1 MKTTMKAMIL
11 AAGRG
16 ERMRPLTDTTPKPLL
31 KAGGKALIVW
41 HLERLAHAGFTQIII
56 NHAWLGALVEATL
69 AHDAPKSLGI
79 TYSPEGEAAGA
90 ALETAGGIAN
100 ALPLIITQDEPF
112 LVINGDIW
120 CDFDP
125 ARALTI
131 AQQMMASN
139 ALAHLVMVPNPSQ
152 HPDGDFFLDCGR
164 VFDENASIGT
174 GRTSATDGTR
184 NATGS
189 TGNNGDGSTSGTHQS
204 SLPRLTFSGIGI
216 YRPSLFKDVPR
227 GSKAKLAPLLRAAMR
242 TQQVSGELHA
252 GEWEDIGTPERLT
265 RLDTRLRDTRPRNT
279 MVR

>member
-31 KAGGKALIVW
+31 TAGGKALIVW

-56 NHAWLGALVEATL
+56 NHAWLGAMVEAVL
-69 AHDAPKSLGI
+69 AHDAPETIGI
-79 TYSPEGEAAGA
+79 TYSPEGEAAGS

-100 ALPLIITQDEPF
+100 ALPLITMHDEPF

-125 ARALTI
+125 ARALTV

-139 ALAHLVMVPNPSQ
+139 ALAHLVMVPNPPQ
-152 HPDGDFFLDCGR
+152 HPEGDFFLEGGR
-164 VFDENASIGT
+164 VFDES
-174 GRTSATDGTR
+174 
-184 NATGS
+184 
-189 TGNNGDGSTSGTHQS
+189 GNSGTLHS
-204 SLPRLTFSGIGI
+204 TLPRLTFSGIGI
-216 YRPSLFKDVPR
+216 YRPALFKDVPR
-227 GSKAKLAPLLRAAMR
+227 GSKAKLAPLVRAAMR

-252 GEWEDIGTPERLT
+252 GEWEDIGTPQRLAQ
-265 RLDTRLRDTRPRNT
+265 LDNRLRDTRSRNT
-279 MVR
+279 MTR

>member
-56 NHAWLGALVEATL
+56 NHAWLGALVEAAL
-69 AHDAPKSLGI
+69 ADDAPKTVGI

-100 ALPLIITQDEPF
+100 ALPLLTTQDEPF

-152 HPDGDFFLDCGR
+152 HPEGDFFLEGGR
-164 VFDENASIGT
+164 VFDESTSIGIS
-174 GRTSATDGTR
+174 RT
-184 NATGS
+184 TGS
-189 TGNNGDGSTSGTHQS
+189 TGNKGDGRTIGTHQS

-216 YRPSLFKDVPR
+216 YHPRLFNGVRR

-242 TQQVSGELHA
+242 TQQVSGELHS
-252 GEWEDIGTPERLT
+252 GEWEDIGTPERLAH
-265 RLDTRLRDTRPRNT
+265 LDTRLRNT
-279 MVR
+279 MMR

>member
-69 AHDAPKSLGI
+69 AHYAPKSLGI
-79 TYSPEGEAAGA
+79 TYSPEGETAGA
-90 ALETAGGIAN
+90 ALETAGGITN
-100 ALPLIITQDEPF
+100 ALPLLTTQDEPF

-152 HPDGDFFLDCGR
+152 HPEGDFFLEGGR
-164 VFDENASIGT
+164 VFDESTSIGIR
-174 GRTSATDGTR
+174 RT
-184 NATGS
+184 TGS
-189 TGNNGDGSTSGTHQS
+189 TGNNGDGGTSGTHQS

-216 YRPSLFKDVPR
+216 YRPSLFNDVPR

-265 RLDTRLRDTRPRNT
+265 RLDTRLRDTVTLSRAIQ
-279 MVR
+279 

>member
-1 MKTTMKAMIL
+1 MAPMTTTMKAMIL

-41 HLERLAHAGFTQIII
+41 HLERLAHAGFTQIVI
-56 NHAWLGALVEATL
+56 NHAWLGAMVEATL

-79 TYSPEGEAAGA
+79 TYSPEGEAAGS

-100 ALPLIITQDEPF
+100 ALPLITLQDEPF

-152 HPDGDFFLDCGR
+152 HPEGDFFLEGGR
-164 VFDENASIGT
+164 VFDE
-174 GRTSATDGTR
+174 
-184 NATGS
+184 
-189 TGNNGDGSTSGTHQS
+189 STSGPHQS

-216 YRPSLFKDVPR
+216 YRPGLFKDVAR

-252 GEWEDIGTPERLT
+252 GEWEDIGTPERLI
-265 RLDTRLRDTRPRNT
+265 RLDSRLRNT
-279 MVR
+279 MVP